1 MSEKLDE
8 LINLV
13 KEYSPNADFALIEKA
28 YNYAKNAHYFQ
39 QRASGEPYIVH
50 CYNTAKILTEL
61 KLDEATICAALL
73 HDVLEDTLV
82 APEELKEEFGEE
94 ITTLVEGVTKINS
107 YKFSDN
113 ITAQAENWRKMLL
126 AVVKDTRVII
136 IKLADRLH
144 NMRTIRYLSPDKQKE
159 ISLETLTLYTPF
171 AHRLGI
177 YKWKS
182 ELEDLIFEVLQ
193 PAKYKEI
200 RSKWEARSES
210 NLKNL
215 ELIQDQIKD
224 TVEKMKVSYRILARP
239 KNLYGIYK
247 KMQRQEKPFSAIQD
261 LFGMRIITDTQENCY
276 AILSQIQ
283 TNFKILEG
291 SFTDYIAV
299 PKANMYQSLHITVVS
314 DTGVIVEIQIRTEE
328 MHRRAEYGIAA
339 HWRYKAAFEKNAAA
353 NLKQTDINME
363 HHLEF
368 IKHIL
373 ESQKDVHDSNEF
385 LTAIKTECNFD
396 QIYVSTPK
404 GDAIKLPDGAT
415 ALDFAYAVHSDIG
428 DKCMG
433 VKVDGKLVPLD
444 YKLKTGQK
452 CEVLVRKNINP
463 TENWLKIVITAQAK
477 SRIRKYLREHN
488 KKK

>member
-1 MSEKLDE
+1 MIEE
-8 LINLV
+8 LKTLV
-13 KEYSPNADFALIEKA
+13 KEYSPDADLALLEKA
-28 YNYAKNAHYFQ
+28 YNFASNAHYCQ
-39 QRASGEPYIVH
+39 RRASGEPYITH

-61 KLDEATICAALL
+61 KLDVSTLCGALL

-82 APEELKEEFGEE
+82 VSEELKEEFGPE
-94 ITTLVEGVTKINS
+94 ITSLVEGVTKINS
-107 YKFSDN
+107 YRFRDHV
-113 ITAQAENWRKMLL
+113 TAQAENWRKMLL

-144 NMRTIRYLSPDKQKE
+144 NMRTIKFLPPDKQKD
-159 ISLETLTLYTPF
+159 ISMETLTLYTPF

-193 PAKYKEI
+193 PAKYYEI
-200 RSKWEARSES
+200 KTKWEARTEN

-215 ELIQDQIKD
+215 EDVKKQIE
-224 TVEKMKVSYRILARP
+224 EKLALLNINFRVTSRP

-261 LFGMRIITDTQENCY
+261 LFGMRIITDTEEHCY
-276 AILSQIQ
+276 AILSIIQ
-283 TNFKILEG
+283 SEFQMVEN
-291 SFTDYIAV
+291 SFTDYIVV
-299 PKANMYQSLHITVVS
+299 PKANMYQSLHTTLIS
-314 DTGVIVEIQIRTEE
+314 DKRVIVEIQIRTED

-339 HWRYKAAFEKNAAA
+339 HWRYKESFDA
-353 NLKQTDINME
+353 NCLKTAKQTNME
-363 HHLEF
+363 NHLEF

-373 ESQKDVHDSNEF
+373 ESQKDVNDSDEF

-396 QIYVSTPK
+396 QIYISTPK
-404 GDAIKLPDGAT
+404 GDAIKLPEGAT

-433 VKVDGKLVPLD
+433 VKVNGKMVQLD
-444 YKLKTGQK
+444 YKLKSGQI
-452 CEVLVRKNINP
+452 CEVLVRKNIHP
-463 TENWLKIVITAQAK
+463 TEHWLSIVITAQAR
-477 SRIRKYLREHN
+477 SRIRKYLREHA
-488 KKK
+488 KK

>member
-1 MSEKLDE
+1 MIEELKKLM
-8 LINLV
+8 
-13 KEYSPNADFALIEKA
+13 KEYLPNANLELVEKA
-28 YNYAKNAHYFQ
+28 YNFASNAHYCQ
-39 QRASGEPYIVH
+39 TRASGEPYIIH
-50 CYNTAKILTEL
+50 CFNTAKILTEL

-82 APEELKEEFGEE
+82 VREELKEEFGEE

-113 ITAQAENWRKMLL
+113 ITEQAENWRKMLL

-144 NMRTIRYLSPDKQKE
+144 NMRTIKYLPPDKQKE
-159 ISLETLTLYTPF
+159 ISIETLTLYTPF

-193 PAKYKEI
+193 PTKYHEI
-200 RSKWEARSES
+200 KSKWQARSES

-215 ELIQDQIKD
+215 EVVEKQIK
-224 TVEKMKVSYRILARP
+224 EKIDPLNIEYRILARP
-239 KNLYGIYK
+239 KNLYGIYR

-261 LFGMRIITDTQENCY
+261 LFGLRVITDTQEHCY
-276 AILSQIQ
+276 AILSVVQSEF
-283 TNFKILEG
+283 NVLED

-299 PKANMYQSLHITVVS
+299 PKANMYQSLHITINS
-314 DTGVIVEIQIRTEE
+314 DQNVIVEIQIRTEE

-339 HWRYKAAFEKNAAA
+339 HWRYKEAFNKNGAN

-373 ESQKDVHDSNEF
+373 ESQKDVKDSNEF

-404 GDAIKLPDGAT
+404 GDAIKLPEGAT

-428 DKCMG
+428 DRCMG
-433 VKVDGKLVPLD
+433 VKVDGKIVPLD

-452 CEVLVRKNINP
+452 CEALVRKNIKP
-463 TENWLKIVITAQAK
+463 TEHWLSIAITAQAK
-477 SRIRKYLREHN
+477 SRIRKYLREHPKN
-488 KKK
+488 KK

>member
-1 MSEKLDE
+1 MVRELEE
-8 LINLV
+8 LINLI
-13 KEYSPNADFALIEKA
+13 KEYSPNANFALVEKA
-28 YNYAKNAHYFQ
+28 YHYAENAHYFQ

-82 APEELKEEFGEE
+82 AGEELKEEFGEE

-159 ISLETLTLYTPF
+159 ISIETLTLYTPF

-200 RSKWEARSES
+200 RAKWEARSES

-215 ELIQDQIKD
+215 ELVQNQIKQR
-224 TVEKMKVSYRILARP
+224 VENMKIPYRILARP

-261 LFGMRIITDTQENCY
+261 LFGMRIITDTQEHCY
-276 AILSQIQ
+276 AILSEIQ
-283 TNFKILEG
+283 TNFKTLEG

-299 PKANMYQSLHITVVS
+299 PKANMYQSLHITIVS
-314 DTGVIVEIQIRTEE
+314 DTGVIVEVQIRTED

-339 HWRYKAAFEKNAAA
+339 HWRYKAAFEKNGAAK
-353 NLKQTDINME
+353 LKQTDINME

-385 LTAIKTECNFD
+385 LAAIKTECNFD

-428 DKCMG
+428 DRCMG
-433 VKVDGKLVPLD
+433 VKVDGKMVSLD
-444 YKLKTGQK
+444 YKLKTGQR
-452 CEVLVRKNINP
+452 CEALVRKNIRP
-463 TENWLKIVITAQAK
+463 SENWLKIAITAQAK

>member
-1 MSEKLDE
+1 MSHQQDLQE
-8 LINLV
+8 LINLI
-13 KEYSPNADFALIEKA
+13 KEYLPNANFSLIEKA
-28 YNYAKNAHYFQ
+28 YNFALNAHYCQ
-39 QRASGEPYIVH
+39 TRASGEPYIIH

-82 APEELKEEFGEE
+82 VREELKEEFGEE

-126 AVVKDTRVII
+126 AIVKDTRVII

-144 NMRTIRYLSPDKQKE
+144 NMRTIKFLSPDKQKE
-159 ISLETLTLYTPF
+159 ISTETLTLYTPF

-200 RSKWEARSES
+200 RAKWQARSES
-210 NLKNL
+210 NVQNL
-215 ELIQDQIKD
+215 ELVQQQIK
-224 TVEKMKVSYRILARP
+224 EKIAGLNFPYRILARP

-261 LFGMRIITDTQENCY
+261 LFGMRIITDTQEHCY
-276 AILSQIQ
+276 TLLSIIQ
-283 TNFKILEG
+283 SEFKTLEN

-299 PKANMYQSLHITVVS
+299 PKANMYQSLHITIVS
-314 DTGVIVEIQIRTEE
+314 DRNVIVEIQIRTEE

-339 HWRYKAAFEKNAAA
+339 HWRYKAAFEKNGAA
-353 NLKQTDINME
+353 NLKQTDVNME

-373 ESQKDVHDSNEF
+373 ESQKDVNDSNEF

-404 GDAIKLPDGAT
+404 GDAVKLPEGAT

-428 DKCMG
+428 DRCMG
-433 VKVDGKLVPLD
+433 VKVDGKMVPLD

-452 CEVLVRKNINP
+452 CEALVRKNICP
-463 TENWLKIVITAQAK
+463 TENWLKIAITAQAR
-477 SRIRKYLREHN
+477 SRIRKYLREH
-488 KKK
+488 KK

>member
-1 MSEKLDE
+1 MIEE
-8 LINLV
+8 LKELV
-13 KEYSPNADFALIEKA
+13 KEYLPNADLALLEKA
-28 YNYAKNAHYFQ
+28 YNFALHAHYCQ
-39 QRASGEPYIVH
+39 VRASGDPYIVH
-50 CYNTAKILTEL
+50 CFNTAKILTEL
-61 KLDEATICAALL
+61 KLDIPTICAALL

-82 APEELKEEFGEE
+82 VSQELKDEFGEE
-94 ITTLVEGVTKINS
+94 ITNLVEGVTKINS
-107 YKFSDN
+107 YRFNDN
-113 ITAQAENWRKMLL
+113 VTAQAENWRKMLL
-126 AVVKDTRVII
+126 AVVRDTRVII

-144 NMRTIRYLSPDKQKE
+144 NMRTIKFLPPDKQKE
-159 ISLETLTLYTPF
+159 ISIETLTLYTPF

-193 PAKYKEI
+193 PVKYHEI
-200 RSKWEARSES
+200 KSKWQARSES

-215 ELIQDQIKD
+215 EI
-224 TVEKMKVSYRILARP
+224 VEKQIEAKLSPLNIPFRILARP

-261 LFGMRIITDTQENCY
+261 LFGMRVITDTKEHCY
-276 AILSQIQ
+276 AILSVVQSEFNIIE
-283 TNFKILEG
+283 K

-299 PKANMYQSLHITVVS
+299 PKANMYQSLHTTMIS
-314 DTGVIVEIQIRTEE
+314 DENVIVEIQIRTEE

-339 HWRYKAAFEKNAAA
+339 HWRYKEGLGKNSSA
-353 NLKQTDINME
+353 NSKQINGNME
-363 HHLEF
+363 EHLEF

-373 ESQKDVHDSNEF
+373 ESQKDVQDSDEF

-404 GDAIKLPDGAT
+404 GDPIKLPEGAT

-433 VKVDGKLVPLD
+433 IKVDGKMVPLD
-444 YKLKTGQK
+444 YKLKTGQT
-452 CEVLVRKNINP
+452 CEVLTRKNVNP
-463 TENWLKIVITAQAK
+463 TEHWLSIVITAQAR
-477 SRIRKYLREHN
+477 SRIRKYLRENAKN
-488 KKK
+488 KR